1 VFLLVDALSRRR
13 SSLPAFCFVSV
24 TPTSFTMT
32 TRDIVTPKG
41 GKRCAPLPLA
51 SAVVGCVAFAVLLP
65 AVLGHQPAFAVAQA
79 GAGPT
84 IPRPAG
90 PAPPQ
95 GGTTTQTGGATTN
108 QGAFPGHQ
116 TASTTG
122 IFPIHP
128 IFCPATSRCKPPK
141 RKCPCCKP
149 CDKKRDH
156 DEGSHSGSRGFDD
169 W

>member
-1 VFLLVDALSRRR
+1 
-13 SSLPAFCFVSV
+13 
-24 TPTSFTMT
+24 MT
-32 TRDIVTPKG
+32 TRDIVAPTG

-84 IPRPAG
+84 FPRGTPPAPQGGATTPQGTGPTIPRPAG
-90 PAPPQ
+90 PA
-95 GGTTTQTGGATTN
+95 TTTQTGGATTN
-108 QGAFPGHQ
+108 QGGFTGHQ

-156 DEGSHSGSRGFDD
+156 DEGSHSGSREFND